1 MSDSTDFRIEL
12 TDWVTSEAELF
23 AVRRTVF
30 IDEQK
35 VPAELEV
42 DEHDLRALHA
52 VARDAQGR
60 AIGTGRLVDDGHVGR
75 LAVLASWRS
84 RGVGRALVLH
94 LLEEAERRGMTET
107 IADAQIA
114 ALGFWG
120 KLGFVPEGPEFLDA
134 GIPHRKT
141 RRPIRPTFRSSGPT
155 E

>member
-1 MSDSTDFRIEL
+1 VASVSTEFHIEL
-12 TDWVTSEAELF
+12 TDWATSGDELF

-30 IDEQK
+30 IEEQG
-35 VPAELEV
+35 VPEALEL
-42 DEHDLRALHA
+42 DEHDPRSLHA

-75 LAVLASWRS
+75 LAVLASWRG
-84 RGVGRALVLH
+84 RGVGRALVRR

-107 IADAQIA
+107 IADGQLT
-114 ALGFWG
+114 ALGFWA

-141 RRPIRPTFRSSGPT
+141 RRARTDDTKR
-155 E
+155 